1 MNKLFKFLS
10 GLTASLLLM
19 QPVYAAGESLSSHP
33 AIPYICCI
41 ILLLVLVFLSFELVR
56 ARGKIKNSS
65 LTEEDWLLVQ
75 KINKGF
81 ETDEFKMYL
90 QFIVDNKTKKIV
102 SAEAL
107 SRWEPANGEVIL
119 PGRYIPLME
128 KTGLIAK
135 LDYHMFELACKKLS
149 TWKDS
154 VFSDYTISC
163 NFTRITI
170 SDENFVEI
178 IKNIADKYDFD
189 RKKLL
194 IEITEDSVEKN
205 MKVAVGNITEVKNL
219 GFRIASDDIGSGYT
233 SLMSMCGHPY
243 PIDVIKL
250 DREILLLTDDSK
262 GQKLFLGIISLAHNL
277 DLQVVCEGVETE
289 EQNSLVTQSNC
300 DYIQGWYYSK
310 ALPEDVAE
318 GFARDY
324 MKSFS

>member
-1 MNKLFKFLS
+1 MNNKILKFLTCF
-10 GLTASLLLM
+10 LITMLPLQA
-19 QPVYAAGESLSSHP
+19 VYAAGVDEASCSLS
-33 AIPYICCI
+33 IYIGGAVVALVVV
-41 ILLLVLVFLSFELVR
+41 LLLVELVR
-56 ARGKIKNSS
+56 TKNKLKNGDYSNDDKQLIEKIK
-65 LTEEDWLLVQ
+65 
-75 KINKGF
+75 KGF

-90 QFIVDNKTKKIV
+90 QFIVDNKSKKIV

-107 SRWEPANGEVIL
+107 SRWEPANGEVIM

-135 LDYHMFELACKKLS
+135 LDYHMFELVCKKL
-149 TWKDS
+149 TAWKDTE
-154 VFSDYTISC
+154 FSDYTISC

-170 SDENFVEI
+170 SDSKFVET
-178 IKNIADKYDFD
+178 IKNIAEKYDFD
-189 RKKLL
+189 RSKLL
-194 IEITEDSVEKN
+194 IEITE
-205 MKVAVGNITEVKNL
+205 VKKM

-233 SLMSMCGHPY
+233 SLISMCGHPY

-277 DLQVVCEGVETE
+277 DLKVVCEGVETE
-289 EQNSLVTQSNC
+289 EQNTLVSDSCC
-300 DYIQGWYYSK
+300 DYIQGWYYAK

-324 MKSFS
+324 MKNF